1 MRVSEIVTRVR
12 AAIDEL
18 MVNDSGFLTESEDEK
33 NLTQVIIDKISY
45 GLQHVIEEAPLER
58 IDSGLFEMLTTAQMA
73 SSFSIDA
80 SKVGMLKLPD
90 DVIRIVEARLSSWSQ
105 FPIPVSDTTQVAL
118 MQQDQYARGS
128 WDRPVNVLTYDRS
141 TGKGLLMMYSAKTAA
156 DTLNFLFIRKPT
168 VPEPTQ
174 AVPDPEVGVPS
185 RLEAAF
191 IYQVAGLA
199 MVAFREDVAASL
211 LAIAEKEL
219 GRVIRE

>member
-1 MRVSEIVTRVR
+1 MKVSEIVTRVR

-45 GLQHVIEEAPLER
+45 GLQHVIEEAPLEK
-58 IDSGLFEMLTTAQMA
+58 IDSGLFEMLTGAELSA
-73 SSFSIDA
+73 NFHIDGA
-80 SKVGMLKLPD
+80 SKVGTLKLPD

-105 FPIPVSDTTQVAL
+105 FPMPVSDTTQVAL

-141 TGKGLLMMYSAKTAA
+141 TGKGLLMMYSARTAN

-168 VPEPTQ
+168 VPEG
-174 AVPDPEVGVPS
+174 ADPEVGVPS

-191 IYQVAGLA
+191 IYQVAGLS
-199 MVAFREDVAASL
+199 MLAFREDVAANL
-211 LAIAEKEL
+211 LAIAEKNL
-219 GRVIRE
+219 GNRL

>member
-12 AAIDEL
+12 ATIDEL

-73 SSFSIDA
+73 SSFSIDGA
-80 SKVGMLKLPD
+80 SKVGTLKLPD
-90 DVIRIVEARLSSWSQ
+90 DVIRVVEARLSSWSQ
-105 FPIPVSDTTQVAL
+105 FPVPVSDTTQVAI

-128 WDRPVNVLTYDRS
+128 WDRPVNVMTYDR
-141 TGKGLLMMYSAKTAA
+141 TGKAQLLMYSAKTAA
-156 DTLNFLFIRKPT
+156 DTLIFVFIRKPT

-211 LAIAEKEL
+211 FTVAEKEL
-219 GRVIRE
+219 GNRL